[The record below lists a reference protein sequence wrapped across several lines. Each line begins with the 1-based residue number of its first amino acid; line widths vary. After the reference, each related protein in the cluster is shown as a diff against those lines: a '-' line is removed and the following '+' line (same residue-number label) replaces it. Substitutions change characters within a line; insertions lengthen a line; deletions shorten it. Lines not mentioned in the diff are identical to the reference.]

1 MIKNKKL
8 WIIIGAFILIAVLV
22 SGFVLMQPTAQDILV
37 KALDSTEYITDG
49 HAIVTFKIDSI
60 EKDATGKVEVWAYHE
75 DGSPGGFRMEVLE
88 SSEEKAQGAV
98 VVSDGDTLWAYSP
111 TEGKVFVGT
120 PEEARAMMEENDFFA
135 DQFNGMPHDFEGENK
150 DGQHEHPETPE
161 EAVEQLE
168 QYFNIGKSGTATI
181 AGEITNQLRLEPIA
195 DQMPDEYA
203 AVGGFINLWI
213 SQDNAVPLQF
223 EFTGS
228 SVGEMSV
235 EVLEYEINTGVS
247 DSLFTF
253 VVPDGVEVVTFADL
267 EPQSLTFDEAN
278 EAAGFNFLTPE
289 EAPNGATLVDILE
302 VRGALV
308 QRYTLPEGGSFTIA
322 QGKFDSE
329 SDPNPSSSAEGQAVE
344 VRGTTGLLLV
354 SEDGN
359 QVLLTWTEG
368 DLFYSVAGDLTAEQA
383 ISIAES
389 LQ

>member
-8 WIIIGAFILIAVLV
+8 WIVIAAVILIAALV

-37 KALDSTEYITDG
+37 KALDSAESITDG
-49 HAIVTFKIDSI
+49 HAIVTFKIESP
-60 EKDATGKVEVWAYHE
+60 EKNASGKVEVSAYRE

-88 SSEEKAQGAV
+88 SSEQKAQKAV
-98 VVSDGDTLWAYSP
+98 IVSDGDTLWAHSP
-111 TEGKVFVGT
+111 SEGKVFVGT
-120 PEEARAMMEENDFFA
+120 PEEARAMMEENEFFA
-135 DQFNGMPHDFEGENK
+135 DQFNGMPHQFEGENK
-150 DGQHEHPETPE
+150 DGEHVYPETSA

-168 QYFNIGKSGTATI
+168 QYFNLGKSGTETI
-181 AGEITNQLRLEPIA
+181 AGESANKLRLEPIPE
-195 DQMPDEYA
+195 QMPAEYA

-213 SQDNAVPLQF
+213 GQDNSVPLQL

-228 SVGEMSV
+228 SIGDVTI

-247 DSLFTF
+247 ESLFPF

-267 EPQSLTFDEAN
+267 EPQSLTFEEAS
-278 EAAGFNFLTPE
+278 EAAGFKFLTPE
-289 EAPNGATLVDILE
+289 ETPSGATLVDILE

-308 QRYTLPEGGSFTIA
+308 QRYTLPEGSFTIA
-322 QGKFDSE
+322 QGQFESE
-329 SDPNPSSSAEGQAVE
+329 SDPNLSPSGEGLPVD
-344 VRGTTGLLLV
+344 VRGTNGLLYE
-354 SEDGN
+354 SEDGT

-383 ISIAES
+383 ITIAES